1 MSTMGLVAVFRKL
14 MEVKMEREAYK
25 TAFIQTVMENR
36 GKSVEEINAMIDE
49 LDRSIDL
56 RKCQRTALNELRSE
70 LIKDRKAS

>member
-1 MSTMGLVAVFRKL
+1 MGLVAVFRKL